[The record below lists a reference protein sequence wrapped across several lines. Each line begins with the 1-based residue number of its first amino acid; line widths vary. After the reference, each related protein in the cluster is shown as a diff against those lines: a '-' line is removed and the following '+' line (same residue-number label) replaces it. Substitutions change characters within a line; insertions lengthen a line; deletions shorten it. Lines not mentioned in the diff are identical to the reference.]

1 MADGDLQVLDGTQLN
16 AADLSLPEFSD
27 AGEIAGVRVL
37 EIAGSRVSECLRGL
51 SLPENLKSS
60 ALQRL
65 NIDIADFVGQQLDKE
80 KAQSFLR
87 SYITAITDELR
98 DDPLVVSV
106 LDGKTIRLFL
116 EDEDDFAMLAE
127 NLFTELDEED
137 DGKLSK
143 SEIRTALV
151 HMGVEMGVPP
161 LADLPVINDILKKHG
176 AEGEGKLGQAQFAQ
190 LLQLVLQDLADALAL
205 KAVTVMQ
212 NVKIING
219 SKLKKLFANEN
230 QLNDVIE
237 KIYQQKHDHE
247 KGQSRTES
255 IMSYLSM
262 NGEEL
267 GLPRFEA
274 NEAVILL
281 YDTIFSEVS
290 KEKTAT
296 ELDKDGF
303 GTLVKQILQK
313 FAEQLQANPIFLDAN
328 N

>member
-16 AADLSLPEFSD
+16 AADSSLPEFS
-27 AGEIAGVRVL
+27 EIAGVRVL
-37 EIAGSRVSECLRGL
+37 EIADSRVSDCLRGL
-51 SLPENLKSS
+51 SLPENLKSF

-65 NIDIADFVGQQLDKE
+65 NIDIADFGGQQLDKE

-87 SYITAITDELR
+87 GYITAITDELR

-143 SEIRTALV
+143 NEIRTALV

-205 KAVTVMQ
+205 KPVTVMQ

-219 SKLKKLFANEN
+219 FKLKKLLANEN

-247 KGQSRTES
+247 KGQSCTER

-262 NGEEL
+262 NAEEL
-267 GLPRFEA
+267 GLPPFEA

-290 KEKTAT
+290 QEKTAT
-296 ELDKDGF
+296 ELEKHEF
-303 GTLVKQILQK
+303 GALVKQILQK